1 MAVEYPFV
9 ITVASEKGGVGK
21 TTIATNL
28 AVYLKALDEDLPVT
42 IASFDNHF
50 SVDSMFAIGSCCGE
64 SVAGLFDGIPAAQL
78 ASLGEYG
85 VQFLASDSDLAPPG
99 DDPAWLTGALGRS
112 GLPGILIFDTRP
124 ILDYFTRSALLAAD
138 LVLVPVKDRPS
149 LVNTASLARTLRE
162 ADQGLDKM
170 WLLPSLIDGRLRLS
184 DNLGVREFL
193 VFAAKERGYQVLD
206 QFIAKSPKVESLVT
220 NLSNRVYPVLT
231 HARETL
237 VHKQLHELSRFVLDR
252 FRATKLPRNQRQA
265 GFADAP
271 ARRVRRLVRVC
282 PVCGEAMNGTEG
294 QFFQDIRSRRRGF
307 MHRDCLLELL
317 ENTGFADELP
327 DQGVL
332 VLSTSTTGM
341 DGDDAAMLMHLCDA
355 EGGGSAVIS
364 VPDFFDTPFAECWR
378 QVSGKLPE
386 ELYREF
392 LLVGLDAG
400 PPGRFLSGSGNSS
413 WITLRRK
420 VLRSVLARIG

>member
-1 MAVEYPFV
+1 MAGDYPFV

-50 SVDSMFAIGSCCGE
+50 SVDSMFAIGSQRGK
-64 SVAGLFDGIPAAQL
+64 SVADLFNGVPAAQL

-85 VQFLASDSDLAPPG
+85 VQFLASDSALAPFG

-112 GLPGILIFDTRP
+112 GLSGILILDTRP

-149 LVNTASLARTLRE
+149 LVNTASLARTLKE
-162 ADQGLDKM
+162 AGQGLDKM
-170 WLLPSLIDGRLRLS
+170 WLLPSLIDGRLRLRE
-184 DNLGVREFL
+184 NLGVREFL
-193 VFAAKERGYQVLD
+193 VFAAEERGYQVLD

-231 HARETL
+231 HARTTL
-237 VHKQLHELSRFVLDR
+237 VHRQLHELSRFVLDR
-252 FRATKLPRNQRQA
+252 FRATKLPLNQCQA
-265 GFADAP
+265 GFADVP
-271 ARRVRRLVRVC
+271 ARRVRRLLTAC
-282 PVCGEAMNGTEG
+282 PVCGEAMNGTDG

-307 MHRDCLLELL
+307 MHRDCLQGLL
-317 ENTGFADELP
+317 EQTGIAEELP

-332 VLSTSTTGM
+332 VMSTATTGL
-341 DGDDAAMLMHLCDA
+341 DGDDSTMLLHLYDVDGD
-355 EGGGSAVIS
+355 ESSVES

-378 QVSGKLPE
+378 QVSDRLPE

-392 LLVGLDAG
+392 LLVGLEGG
-400 PPGRFLSGSGNSS
+400 PPGRFLSADGSSRWGQ
-413 WITLRRK
+413 LRRR
-420 VLRSVLARIG
+420 VLRSVLARVG

>member
-1 MAVEYPFV
+1 MDYPFV

-28 AVYLKALDEDLPVT
+28 AVYLKALVEDLPVT

-50 SVDSMFAIGSCCGE
+50 SIDNMFAIGSCRGE
-64 SVAGLFDGIPAAQL
+64 SVAGLFRGLPASQL
-78 ASLGEYG
+78 VSLGEYG
-85 VQFLASDSDLAPPG
+85 VQFLASDRDLTPPG
-99 DDPAWLTGALGRS
+99 DDPAWLTDALGRS

-124 ILDYFTRSALLAAD
+124 ILDYFTCSALLAAD

-149 LVNTASLARTLRE
+149 LVNTASLTHTLRE
-162 ADQGLDKM
+162 ADQSLDKM
-170 WLLPSLIDGRLRLS
+170 WLLPSLIDGRLRLR

-193 VFAAKERGYQVLD
+193 VFAAEERGYQVLD

-231 HARETL
+231 HARGTL
-237 VHKQLHELSRFVLDR
+237 VHKQLHELAGFVLDR
-252 FRATKLPRNQRQA
+252 FRATKQPRNQRQA

-271 ARRVRRLVRVC
+271 GRRVRRLVEGC
-282 PVCGEAMNGTEG
+282 PVCGEVMNGTEG

-307 MHRDCLLELL
+307 IHRDCLLELL
-317 ENTGFADELP
+317 SATGFSDDLLE
-327 DQGVL
+327 QGGL
-332 VLSTSTTGM
+332 VLSTSTTGL
-341 DGDDAAMLMHLCDA
+341 DGDDTSMLIHLCDA
-355 EGGGSAVIS
+355 EGELKAMVQIA
-364 VPDFFDTPFAECWR
+364 DFLDTPFAEFWR

-392 LLVGLDAG
+392 LVVGLDAG
-400 PPGRFLSGSGNSS
+400 PPGRFLSGSGNRC
-413 WITLRRK
+413 WIELRRT
-420 VLRSVLARIG
+420 VLRSVLAQIG